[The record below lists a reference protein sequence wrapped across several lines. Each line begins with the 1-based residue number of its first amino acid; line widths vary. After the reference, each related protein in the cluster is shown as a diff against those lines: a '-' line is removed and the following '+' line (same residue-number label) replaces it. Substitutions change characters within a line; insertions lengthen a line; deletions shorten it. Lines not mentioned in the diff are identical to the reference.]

1 LNSSLYTNKLDK
13 VGLDLDSTIDHIVF
27 DGIPHFHLDV
37 DNLNFGGGVS
47 QSFLLISFL
56 IHKALPPY
64 NPPKAKNNKTF
75 YKNSIQLKS

>member
-47 QSFLLISFL
+47 
-56 IHKALPPY
+56 
-64 NPPKAKNNKTF
+64 
-75 YKNSIQLKS
+75 